1 MAKKTY
7 KKTEVAHTVTSVK
20 KDKTIKKI
28 GSIPLGYSEKDIVFM
43 EDNKI
48 FIKKK

>member
-1 MAKKTY
+1 MAKDKT
-7 KKTEVAHTVTSVK
+7 KKTGGAKKASSVK
-20 KDKTIKKI
+20 KDSSIKKI
-28 GSIPLGYSEKDIVFM
+28 GSIPSGYNEKDIIFM